1 MEDYKTA
8 RLINSILTQY
18 YLEGKRQADIAQD
31 LNLSTPKVNRLLKQA
46 RDQGLVEIKIHT
58 PYLNSFELEKR
69 LLTVTGLQDAVV
81 VPTLT
86 ADTTSL
92 LQTIGSV
99 GADYL
104 LRQLRDG
111 DIICMG
117 GGRTVEALVQTI
129 QPEHGYDVQVVPAI
143 GGVQGMHHTNL
154 NYLVAELARRLGGQ
168 AHQLHAPAFVDS
180 PEEREAVLGLRQV
193 GDILALARQARIA
206 LVGIGAVTPISSS
219 YFQFTSLEPSHMTEI
234 VERKQGV
241 GEILAHIYTAAGQL
255 CASDYARR
263 VVALSPD
270 DLKNIPIT
278 IGLAATESKIL
289 PVYGMLKGGFL
300 NRLITDEEV
309 AIQVLAKFESNCS
322 PTQG

>member
-8 RLINSILTQY
+8 RLMSSILTQY

-58 PYLNSFELEKR
+58 PYLNIFEIEKR
-69 LLTVTGLQDAVV
+69 LLTLTGLRDAVV

-86 ADTTSL
+86 ADTSST

-104 LRQLRDG
+104 LRHIRDG
-111 DIICMG
+111 DTICMG
-117 GGRTVEALVQTI
+117 GGRTVEALVQAV
-129 QPEHGYDVQVVPAI
+129 QPERIYDVQVVPAI

-154 NYLVAELARRLGGQ
+154 NYLVAELARKLGGQ
-168 AHQLHAPAFVDS
+168 AHQLHVPAFVDS

-193 GDILALARQARIA
+193 GEILALARQARIA

-234 VERKQGV
+234 VEREQGA
-241 GEILAHIYTAAGQL
+241 GEILAHIYTADGQL
-255 CASDYARR
+255 CAPDYARR
-263 VVALSPD
+263 VVALNPEE
-270 DLKNIPIT
+270 LKNIPLT
-278 IGLAATESKIL
+278 IGLAATSSKNL

-300 NRLITDEEV
+300 NRLITDEQIATWVIE
-309 AIQVLAKFESNCS
+309 KFEKE
-322 PTQG
+322 